1 MGEAVGIA
9 KNGDKAPDPK
19 MDTIAFFQSSRKVVK
34 EDVLYVF

>member
-9 KNGDKAPDPK
+9 KNGDKAPGPK

-34 EDVLYVF
+34 DDVLYVF